1 MPLQKY
7 LFKSGINRE
16 NTRYT
21 NEGGWWEMDNMRFRS
36 GTPEKIGG
44 WQNYSLN
51 NYLGVC
57 RALFNWV
64 DIDQD
69 DIMALGTSVKLYN
82 ERGGEINDITPITAT
97 ETAANPLTTGTAG
110 STTITVAFT
119 AHGRQAGDYILIS
132 NATGFDGIPTADLN
146 GEFVVV
152 DATNVNSF
160 TIEVATPC
168 TAGGVSGGGAAVQVD
183 LLLANGSD
191 YASLGGGWGSG
202 WWGSGTWGTSGGTAF
217 NQQIRLWSFDN
228 FGENLLA
235 NPRGGEI
242 YYWEPALGYGS
253 DNRAYPIS
261 NLAGAGDTP
270 VACNYVISTDERHVV
285 AFGTNVI
292 GETTLDPLLI
302 RWSDQ
307 EDPAMWTPTALN
319 SAGDLRVPLGSFI
332 VAAAQTR
339 QETLVFTDASL
350 HSLQYIGAPYTFSL
364 QTLSNNTSL
373 MGPNAVITVNNI
385 TYWMG
390 KDKFYAYSGRVE
402 TLPCSLRRFVFQDI
416 DISQSAQVCAAVNDQ
431 FGEITWF
438 YCTQGSYVINRSVT
452 YNYLENIWY
461 YGTLSRTAWCDS
473 HTRGKPFATNNGILY
488 EHEVGNDA
496 NDNFYGND
504 PTPIVAYIESAD
516 FDIDDG
522 NQFSFIKRI
531 IPDIDFQGSTG
542 DNPSVVYTLK
552 ARNFPG
558 SSFDQTNDRTVTRT
572 TSAVIDNYTNQVW
585 TRIRGRQAV
594 IRVES
599 SDLGVSWQLGAT
611 RFDIRPD
618 GRR

>member
-1 MPLQKY
+1 MPLKKY
-7 LFKSGINRE
+7 EFRSGINKE

-21 NEGGWWEMDNMRFRS
+21 NEGGWWDMDNVRFRS

-51 NYLGVC
+51 TFLGTC

-69 DIMALGTSVKLYN
+69 NILALGTNIKLYN

-97 ETAANPLTTGTAG
+97 ETIANPLTTWSAG
-110 STTITVAFT
+110 STTIAVTFT
-119 AHGRQAGDYILIS
+119 AHGRQSGDYVLIS
-132 NATGFDGIPTADLN
+132 GAIGFDGIPTADLN
-146 GEFVVV
+146 GEFIVV
-152 DATNVNSF
+152 DASSVNSF
-160 TIEVATPC
+160 TIEVNTPC
-168 TAGGVSGGGAAVQVD
+168 TTGGITGGGASVQVD
-183 LLLANGSD
+183 LLLTNGSE
-191 YASLGGGWGSG
+191 YASLGGGWGAG
-202 WWGSGTWGTSGGTAF
+202 FWGSGTWGNSGGSTLS
-217 NQQIRLWSFDN
+217 QQIRLWSFDN

-242 YYWEPALGYGS
+242 YYWEPALGYTS
-253 DNRAYPIS
+253 TNRAYPVS
-261 NLAGAGDTP
+261 QMVGASDTP
-270 VACNYVISTDERHVV
+270 VACNYVTSTDERHVV
-285 AFGTNVI
+285 AFGANVI
-292 GETTLDPLLI
+292 GETTIDPLLI

-307 EDPAMWTPTALN
+307 EDPAMWTPTATN
-319 SAGDLRVPLGSFI
+319 SAGDLRVPLGSYI
-332 VAAAQTR
+332 VAAMQTR

-350 HSLQYIGAPYTFSL
+350 HSFQYIGAPYTFSL

-373 MGPNAVITVNNI
+373 IGPNAVVTVNNV

-390 KDKFYAYSGRVE
+390 SDKFYAYSGRVE
-402 TLPCSLRRFVFQDI
+402 TLPCSLRRFVFNNI
-416 DISQSAQVCAAVNDQ
+416 DMAQAQQVCAGLNEQ

-438 YCTQGSYVINRSVT
+438 YCTKGAYVIDRCVT
-452 YNYLENIWY
+452 YNYIENIWY
-461 YGTLSRTAWCDS
+461 YGSLARTAWLDS
-473 HTRGKPFATNNGILY
+473 HTRGTPFATNNGILY
-488 EHEVGNDA
+488 EHEVGADA
-496 NDNFYGND
+496 CDDFYGNN
-504 PTPIVAYIESAD
+504 PEPITAYIESAD
-516 FDIDDG
+516 FDLDDG
-522 NQFSFIKRI
+522 DHFSFIKRI
-531 IPDIDFQGSTG
+531 IPDIDFQSSTT

-558 SSFDQTNDRTVTRT
+558 SSFDQSNDRTVVRT
-572 TSAVIDNYTNQVW
+572 SSALVDTYTNQVW

-599 SDLGVSWQLGAT
+599 SGLGVMWQLGST